1 MSLPKRRRCVATF
14 GAMLPVDELV
24 RIATDLIAVR
34 GDGQTHSVATVVQA
48 ADETVATGLNLFHF
62 TGGPC
67 AELTALANL
76 ASLTSSPARLIVAVG
91 DHGCGVLAP
100 CGRCRQVLLDA
111 QPGGPRH
118 PRDGRRSSAHR
129 RVLAVLVPMERPQV
143 DAIDQGSTRAWG
155 RLAL

>member
-91 DHGCGVLAP
+91 DHGRGVLAP

-111 QPGGPRH
+111 QPAVHVILEMGGDPLPIAECLPFSYRWNH
-118 PRDGRRSSAHR
+118 HK
-129 RVLAVLVPMERPQV
+129 
-143 DAIDQGSTRAWG
+143 
-155 RLAL
+155 